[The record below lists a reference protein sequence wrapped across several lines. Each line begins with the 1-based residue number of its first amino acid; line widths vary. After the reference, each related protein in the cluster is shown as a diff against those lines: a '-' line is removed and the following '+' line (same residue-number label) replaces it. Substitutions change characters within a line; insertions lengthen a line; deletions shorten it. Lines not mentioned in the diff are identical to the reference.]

1 MPDRTD
7 GEAHGSDRVT
17 AEQDALLDQ
26 LRTICGPAAVL
37 TATRDVEPYAVD
49 WKRSFVGSPLCV
61 VRPSNTGE
69 VAAIVAGCG
78 MHGASIV
85 PQGGNTGLAGGATPD
100 TSSSQVL
107 LSLNRL
113 SRIRSLDPVGMTV
126 EVEAGAILQS
136 VKEEAAKRDRMLP
149 VSLAAEGSATI
160 GGIVSTNAG
169 GVNLLRY
176 GMTRALVLGLEVVL
190 ADGTIVD
197 GLRHLRKDNAGYD
210 WKQLFI
216 GAEGTLGIVTAAV
229 LRLVPMPRHSVTA
242 VLSVAGVE
250 TAIAL
255 YAKAQSEIGD
265 VLSAFELIS
274 GDAIALVEKHAGL
287 KRPIAAGEWFLL
299 IEAGSS
305 LTGLEAAMEA
315 LLAAAF
321 EEELALDGVVAASHQ
336 QAQSLWALREH
347 VTEAEAREGR
357 SLKHDISVPLT
368 AVPSFLADARAAV
381 ANVSGAAR
389 LNVFGHLGDGN
400 LHYNVLLGSEDDPAT
415 VNRAVHDAV
424 VRHRGS
430 ISAEHGLGQYR
441 VGEWQRTKAAAEQAL
456 AHAIKQAI
464 DPAGLFNPGK
474 VLAAPTKGGTA

>member
-1 MPDRTD
+1 M
-7 GEAHGSDRVT
+7 

-37 TATRDVEPYAVD
+37 TAPGDIEPYAVD
-49 WKRSFVGSPLCV
+49 WKRSFVGSPFCV
-61 VRPSNTGE
+61 VRPGNTGE
-69 VAAIVAGCG
+69 VAKVVAACRK
-78 MHGASIV
+78 HGTSIV

-100 TSSSQVL
+100 ASSSQVL

-113 SRIRSLDPVGMTV
+113 TRIRSLDPIGMTV
-126 EVEAGAILQS
+126 EVEAGTILQS
-136 VKEEAAKRDRMLP
+136 VKEEAAKKERLLP

-169 GVNLLRY
+169 GVNVLRH

-190 ADGTIVD
+190 ADGTIVN

-229 LRLVPMPRHSVTA
+229 LRLVPAPRHSVTA
-242 VLSVAGVE
+242 LLSVADVE

-255 YAKAQSEIGD
+255 YAKAQTEIGD
-265 VLSAFELIS
+265 ALSAFELIS
-274 GDAIALVEKHAGL
+274 GESIALVERHAGL
-287 KRPIAAGEWFLL
+287 RSPISAGEWFLL
-299 IEAGSS
+299 IEAASS
-305 LTGLEAAMEA
+305 LTGLEAAMQV

-357 SLKHDISVPLT
+357 GLKHDISVPLT
-368 AVPSFLADARAAV
+368 VMPAYLADARAAV
-381 ANVSGAAR
+381 AAVSRTAR

-400 LHYNVLLGSEDDPAT
+400 LHYNVLLGPEDHPAA

-441 VGEWQRTKAAAEQAL
+441 MGEWQRTKPTAEQAL

-464 DPAGLFNPGK
+464 DPAGLFKPGK
-474 VLAAPTKGGTA
+474 VLAAPNNGGAA

>member
-37 TATRDVEPYAVD
+37 TATGDVEPYAVD

-69 VAAIVAGCG
+69 VAAIVAACG

-113 SRIRSLDPVGMTV
+113 SRIRSLDPVSMTV

-169 GVNLLRY
+169 GVNVLRY

-305 LTGLEAAMEA
+305 LTGLEVAMEA

-321 EEELALDGVVAASHQ
+321 EEGLALDGVVAASHQ

-347 VTEAEAREGR
+347 VTEAEAREGH

-368 AVPSFLADARAAV
+368 AVPAFLADARAAV
-381 ANVSGAAR
+381 AAVSGAAR

-400 LHYNVLLGSEDDPAT
+400 LHYNVLLGSEDDPAA

-424 VRHRGS
+424 VCHRGS
-430 ISAEHGLGQYR
+430 ISAEHGLGEYR

>member
-1 MPDRTD
+1 M
-7 GEAHGSDRVT
+7 

-37 TATRDVEPYAVD
+37 TAPGDIEPYAVD
-49 WKRSFVGSPLCV
+49 WKRSFVGSPFCV
-61 VRPSNTGE
+61 VRPGNTGE
-69 VAAIVAGCG
+69 VAKVVAACRK
-78 MHGASIV
+78 HGTSIV

-100 TSSSQVL
+100 ASSSQVL

-113 SRIRSLDPVGMTV
+113 TRIRSLDPVGMTV
-126 EVEAGAILQS
+126 EVEAGTILQS
-136 VKEEAAKRDRMLP
+136 VKEKAAKKERLLP

-169 GVNLLRY
+169 GVNVLRH

-190 ADGTIVD
+190 ADGTIVN

-229 LRLVPMPRHSVTA
+229 LRLVPAPRHSVTA
-242 VLSVAGVE
+242 LLSVADVE

-265 VLSAFELIS
+265 ALSAFELIS
-274 GDAIALVEKHAGL
+274 GESIALVERHAGL
-287 KRPIAAGEWFLL
+287 KSPIAAGEWFLL
-299 IEAGSS
+299 IEAASS
-305 LTGLEAAMEA
+305 LTGLEAAMQV

-321 EEELALDGVVAASHQ
+321 EEELALDGVIAASHQ

-357 SLKHDISVPLT
+357 GLKHDISVPLT
-368 AVPSFLADARAAV
+368 VMPAYLADARAAV
-381 ANVSGAAR
+381 AAVSRTAR

-400 LHYNVLLGSEDDPAT
+400 LHYNVLLGPEDHPAA

-441 VGEWQRTKAAAEQAL
+441 VGEWQRTKPAAEQAL
-456 AHAIKQAI
+456 AHTIKQAI

-474 VLAAPTKGGTA
+474 VLAAPNKGGAA

>member
-1 MPDRTD
+1 M
-7 GEAHGSDRVT
+7 
-17 AEQDALLDQ
+17 AEQGALLDQ
-26 LRTICGPAAVL
+26 LRTICNPAAVL
-37 TATRDVEPYAVD
+37 TAPGDIEPYAVD
-49 WKRSFVGSPLCV
+49 WKRSFVGSPFCV
-61 VRPSNTGE
+61 VRPGNTGE
-69 VAAIVAGCG
+69 VAKVVAACHK
-78 MHGASIV
+78 HGTSIV

-100 TSSSQVL
+100 ASSSQVL

-113 SRIRSLDPVGMTV
+113 TRIRSLDPIGMTV

-136 VKEEAAKRDRMLP
+136 VKEEAAKKERLLP

-169 GVNLLRY
+169 GVNVLRH

-190 ADGTIVD
+190 ADGTIVN

-229 LRLVPMPRHSVTA
+229 LRLVPAPRHSVTA
-242 VLSVAGVE
+242 LLSVADVE

-265 VLSAFELIS
+265 ALSAFELIS
-274 GDAIALVEKHAGL
+274 GDSIALVERHAGL
-287 KRPIAAGEWFLL
+287 KSPIAAGEWFLL
-299 IEAGSS
+299 IEAASS
-305 LTGLEAAMEA
+305 LTGLEAAMQV

-357 SLKHDISVPLT
+357 GLKHDISVPLSVMP
-368 AVPSFLADARAAV
+368 AYLADARAAV
-381 ANVSGAAR
+381 AAVSRTAR

-400 LHYNVLLGSEDDPAT
+400 LHYNVLLGPEDHPAA

-441 VGEWQRTKAAAEQAL
+441 VGEWQRTKPAAEQAL
-456 AHAIKQAI
+456 AHTIKQAI

-474 VLAAPTKGGTA
+474 VLAAPNKGGAA

>member
-1 MPDRTD
+1 M
-7 GEAHGSDRVT
+7 
-17 AEQDALLDQ
+17 AEQNALLDQ

-37 TATRDVEPYAVD
+37 TAPGDIEPYAVD
-49 WKRSFVGSPLCV
+49 WKRSFVGSPFCV
-61 VRPSNTGE
+61 VRPGNTGE
-69 VAAIVAGCG
+69 VAKVVAACRK
-78 MHGASIV
+78 HGTSIV

-100 TSSSQVL
+100 ASSSQVL

-113 SRIRSLDPVGMTV
+113 TRIRSLDPIGMTV
-126 EVEAGAILQS
+126 EVEAGTILQS
-136 VKEEAAKRDRMLP
+136 VKEEAAKKERLLP
-149 VSLAAEGSATI
+149 VSLAAEGSASI

-169 GVNLLRY
+169 GVNVLRH

-190 ADGTIVD
+190 ADGTIVN

-229 LRLVPMPRHSVTA
+229 LGLVPAPRHSVTA
-242 VLSVAGVE
+242 LLSVADVE

-265 VLSAFELIS
+265 ALSAFELIS
-274 GDAIALVEKHAGL
+274 GESIALVERHAGL
-287 KRPIAAGEWFLL
+287 KSPIAAGEWFLL
-299 IEAGSS
+299 IEAASS
-305 LTGLEAAMEA
+305 LTGLEAAMQV

-321 EEELALDGVVAASHQ
+321 EEELALDGVIAASHQ

-357 SLKHDISVPLT
+357 GLKHDISVPLT
-368 AVPSFLADARAAV
+368 VMPAYLADARAAV
-381 ANVSGAAR
+381 AAVSRTAR

-400 LHYNVLLGSEDDPAT
+400 LHYNVLLGPEDHPAA

-441 VGEWQRTKAAAEQAL
+441 VGEWQRTKPAAEQAL
-456 AHAIKQAI
+456 AHTIKQAI

-474 VLAAPTKGGTA
+474 VLAAPNKGGAA

>member
-1 MPDRTD
+1 M
-7 GEAHGSDRVT
+7 T

-37 TATRDVEPYAVD
+37 TATGDVEPYAVD

-69 VAAIVAGCG
+69 VAAIVAACG

-113 SRIRSLDPVGMTV
+113 SRIRSLDPVSMTV

-169 GVNLLRY
+169 GVNVLRY

-305 LTGLEAAMEA
+305 LTGLEVAMEA

-321 EEELALDGVVAASHQ
+321 EEGLALDGVVAASHQ

-347 VTEAEAREGR
+347 VTEAEAREGH

-368 AVPSFLADARAAV
+368 AVPAFLADARAAV
-381 ANVSGAAR
+381 AAVSGAAR

-400 LHYNVLLGSEDDPAT
+400 LHYNVLLGSEDDPAA

-424 VRHRGS
+424 VCHRGS
-430 ISAEHGLGQYR
+430 ISAEHGLGEYR

>member
-1 MPDRTD
+1 M
-7 GEAHGSDRVT
+7 

-37 TATRDVEPYAVD
+37 TAPGDIEPYAVD
-49 WKRSFVGSPLCV
+49 WKRSFVGSPFCV
-61 VRPSNTGE
+61 VRPGNTGE
-69 VAAIVAGCG
+69 VAKVVAACRK
-78 MHGASIV
+78 HGTSIV

-100 TSSSQVL
+100 ASSSQVL

-113 SRIRSLDPVGMTV
+113 TRIRSLDPIGMTV
-126 EVEAGAILQS
+126 EVEAGTILQS
-136 VKEEAAKRDRMLP
+136 VKEEAAKKERLLP

-169 GVNLLRY
+169 GVNVLRH

-190 ADGTIVD
+190 ADGTIVN

-229 LRLVPMPRHSVTA
+229 LRLVPAPRHSVTA
-242 VLSVAGVE
+242 LLSVADVE

-265 VLSAFELIS
+265 ALSAFELIS
-274 GDAIALVEKHAGL
+274 GESIALVERHAGL
-287 KRPIAAGEWFLL
+287 KSPIAAGEWFLL
-299 IEAGSS
+299 IEAASS
-305 LTGLEAAMEA
+305 LTGLEAAMQV

-357 SLKHDISVPLT
+357 GLKHDISVPLT
-368 AVPSFLADARAAV
+368 VMPAYLADARAAV
-381 ANVSGAAR
+381 AAVSRTAR

-400 LHYNVLLGSEDDPAT
+400 LHYNVLLGPEDHPAA

-441 VGEWQRTKAAAEQAL
+441 VGEWQRTKPAAEQAL

-474 VLAAPTKGGTA
+474 VLAAPNKGGAA

>member
-1 MPDRTD
+1 M
-7 GEAHGSDRVT
+7 
-17 AEQDALLDQ
+17 AEQNALLDQ

-37 TATRDVEPYAVD
+37 TAPGDIEPYAVD
-49 WKRSFVGSPLCV
+49 WKRSFVGSPFCV
-61 VRPSNTGE
+61 VRPGNTGE
-69 VAAIVAGCG
+69 VAKVVAACRK
-78 MHGASIV
+78 HGTSIV

-100 TSSSQVL
+100 ASSSQVL

-113 SRIRSLDPVGMTV
+113 TRIRSLDPIGMTV
-126 EVEAGAILQS
+126 EVEAGTILQS
-136 VKEEAAKRDRMLP
+136 VKEEAAKKERLLP

-169 GVNLLRY
+169 GVNVLRH

-190 ADGTIVD
+190 ADGTIVN

-229 LRLVPMPRHSVTA
+229 LGLVPAPRHSVTA
-242 VLSVAGVE
+242 LLSVADVE

-265 VLSAFELIS
+265 ALSAFELIS
-274 GDAIALVEKHAGL
+274 GESIALVERHAGL
-287 KRPIAAGEWFLL
+287 KSPIAAGEWFLL
-299 IEAGSS
+299 IEAASS
-305 LTGLEAAMEA
+305 LTGLEAAMQV

-321 EEELALDGVVAASHQ
+321 EEELALDGVIAASHQ

-357 SLKHDISVPLT
+357 GLKHDISVPLT
-368 AVPSFLADARAAV
+368 VMPAYLADARAAV
-381 ANVSGAAR
+381 AAVSRTAR

-400 LHYNVLLGSEDDPAT
+400 LHYNVLLGPEDHPAA

-441 VGEWQRTKAAAEQAL
+441 VGEWQRTKPAAEQAL
-456 AHAIKQAI
+456 AHTIKQAI

-474 VLAAPTKGGTA
+474 VLAAPNKGGAA

>member
-1 MPDRTD
+1 MA
-7 GEAHGSDRVT
+7 GKG
-17 AEQDALLDQ
+17 ALLDQ
-26 LRTICGPAAVL
+26 LRTICEPAAVL
-37 TATRDVEPYAVD
+37 TAPGDVEPYAVD

-61 VRPSNTGE
+61 VRPGNTGE
-69 VAAIVAGCG
+69 VAAIVAACR

-100 TSSSQVL
+100 ASSSQVL

-113 SRIRSLDPVGMTV
+113 SKIRSLDPVGMTV

-136 VKEEAAKRDRMLP
+136 VKEKAAKRDRMLP

-169 GVNLLRY
+169 GVNVLRY

-190 ADGTIVD
+190 ADSTIVD

-242 VLSVAGVE
+242 LLSVADVE

-274 GDAIALVEKHAGL
+274 GESIALVEKHAGL
-287 KRPIAAGEWFLL
+287 KSPIAAGEWFLL
-299 IEAGSS
+299 IEAASS

-315 LLAAAF
+315 LHAAAF

-368 AVPSFLADARAAV
+368 AMPAFLADASAAV
-381 ANVSGAAR
+381 AAVSGAAR

-400 LHYNVLLGSEDDPAT
+400 LHYNVLLGPEDDPAV
-415 VNRAVHDAV
+415 VNRVVHDAV

-441 VGEWQRTKAAAEQAL
+441 VGEWHRTKARAEQAL
-456 AHAIKQAI
+456 VHAIKQAI
-464 DPAGLFNPGK
+464 DPACLFNPGK
-474 VLAAPTKGGTA
+474 VLAAPTKGGAA

>member
-37 TATRDVEPYAVD
+37 TATGDVEPYAVD

-69 VAAIVAGCG
+69 VAAIVAACG

-169 GVNLLRY
+169 GVNVLRY

-321 EEELALDGVVAASHQ
+321 EEGLALDGVVAASHQ

-347 VTEAEAREGR
+347 VTEAEAREGH

-368 AVPSFLADARAAV
+368 AVPAFLADARAAV
-381 ANVSGAAR
+381 AAVSGAAR

-400 LHYNVLLGSEDDPAT
+400 LHYNVLLGSEDDPAA

-424 VRHRGS
+424 VCHRGS

>member
-1 MPDRTD
+1 M
-7 GEAHGSDRVT
+7 

-37 TATRDVEPYAVD
+37 TAPGDIEPYAVD

-61 VRPSNTGE
+61 VRPGDTGE
-69 VAAIVAGCG
+69 VAKVVAACRK
-78 MHGASIV
+78 HGTSIV

-100 TSSSQVL
+100 ASSSQVL

-113 SRIRSLDPVGMTV
+113 TRIRSLDPIGMTV

-136 VKEEAAKRDRMLP
+136 VKDEAAKKERLLP

-169 GVNLLRY
+169 GVNVLRH
-176 GMTRALVLGLEVVL
+176 GMTRALVLGLEVVI
-190 ADGTIVD
+190 ADGTIVG

-229 LRLVPMPRHSVTA
+229 LRLVPTPRHSVTA
-242 VLSVAGVE
+242 LLSVADVE

-265 VLSAFELIS
+265 ALSAFELIS
-274 GDAIALVEKHAGL
+274 GESIALVERHAGL

-299 IEAGSS
+299 IEAASG
-305 LTGLEAAMEA
+305 LTGLEAAMGA
-315 LLAAAF
+315 LFAAAF
-321 EEELALDGVVAASHQ
+321 EESLALDGVVAASQQ

-347 VTEAEAREGR
+347 VTEAEAREGGG
-357 SLKHDISVPLT
+357 LKHDISVPL
-368 AVPSFLADARAAV
+368 AAMPAFLADARAAV
-381 ANVSGAAR
+381 AAVSRTAR

-400 LHYNVLLGSEDDPAT
+400 LHYNVLLGPEDDPAA

-441 VGEWQRTKAAAEQAL
+441 VGEWQRTKPAAEQAL
-456 AHAIKQAI
+456 AYAIKQAI

-474 VLAAPTKGGTA
+474 VLSAPNKGGAA

>member
-1 MPDRTD
+1 M
-7 GEAHGSDRVT
+7 T
-17 AEQDALLDQ
+17 AEQDALLNQ

-49 WKRSFVGSPLCV
+49 WKRSSVGSPFCV

-69 VAAIVAGCG
+69 VAAIVAACG

-169 GVNLLRY
+169 GVNVLRY

-229 LRLVPMPRHSVTA
+229 LRLVPTPRHSVTA

-400 LHYNVLLGSEDDPAT
+400 LHYNVLLGSEDDPAA

>member
-1 MPDRTD
+1 MA
-7 GEAHGSDRVT
+7 G
-17 AEQDALLDQ
+17 QDALLDQ

-37 TATRDVEPYAVD
+37 TAPGDIEPYCVD

-61 VRPSNTGE
+61 VRPGGTGE
-69 VAAIVAGCG
+69 VAAIVAACR

-100 TSSSQVL
+100 ASSSQVL

-113 SRIRSLDPVGMTV
+113 SRVRSLDPVGMTV

-169 GVNLLRY
+169 GVNVLRY

-242 VLSVAGVE
+242 LLSVAGVE
-250 TAIAL
+250 MAIAL

-265 VLSAFELIS
+265 VLCAFELIS
-274 GDAIALVEKHAGL
+274 EETIALVEKHAGL
-287 KRPIAAGEWFLL
+287 KSPIAAGEWFLL
-299 IEAGSS
+299 IEATSS
-305 LTGLEAAMEA
+305 LAGLETAMEA

-357 SLKHDISVPLT
+357 GLKHDISVPLP
-368 AVPSFLADARAAV
+368 AVPAFLADARAAV
-381 ANVSGAAR
+381 AAASDAAR

-400 LHYNVLLGSEDDPAT
+400 LHYNVLLGSEDDPAA

-441 VGEWQRTKAAAEQAL
+441 VGEWQRTRATAEQAL

-474 VLAAPTKGGTA
+474 VLAAPTKGGAA

>member
-1 MPDRTD
+1 MA
-7 GEAHGSDRVT
+7 G
-17 AEQDALLDQ
+17 QDALLDQ

-37 TATRDVEPYAVD
+37 TAPGDIEPYCVD

-61 VRPSNTGE
+61 VRPGGTGE
-69 VAAIVAGCG
+69 VAAIVAACR

-100 TSSSQVL
+100 ASSSQVL

-113 SRIRSLDPVGMTV
+113 SRVRSLDPVGMTV

-169 GVNLLRY
+169 GVNVLRY

-242 VLSVAGVE
+242 LLSVAGVE
-250 TAIAL
+250 MAIAL

-265 VLSAFELIS
+265 VLCAFELIS
-274 GDAIALVEKHAGL
+274 GESIALVEKHAGL
-287 KRPIAAGEWFLL
+287 KSPIAAGEWFLL
-299 IEAGSS
+299 IEAASS
-305 LTGLEAAMEA
+305 LAGLETAMEA

-357 SLKHDISVPLT
+357 GLKHDISVPLP
-368 AVPSFLADARAAV
+368 AVPAFLADAGAAV
-381 ANVSGAAR
+381 AAVSGTAW

-400 LHYNVLLGSEDDPAT
+400 LHYNVLLGSEDDPAA

-441 VGEWQRTKAAAEQAL
+441 VGEWQRTRAAAEQAL

-474 VLAAPTKGGTA
+474 VLAAPTKGGAA

>member
-1 MPDRTD
+1 M
-7 GEAHGSDRVT
+7 

-37 TATRDVEPYAVD
+37 TAPGDIEPYAVD
-49 WKRSFVGSPLCV
+49 WKRSFVGSPFCV
-61 VRPSNTGE
+61 VRPGNTGE
-69 VAAIVAGCG
+69 VAKVVAACRK
-78 MHGASIV
+78 HGTSIV

-100 TSSSQVL
+100 ASSSQVL

-113 SRIRSLDPVGMTV
+113 TRIRSLDPIAMTV
-126 EVEAGAILQS
+126 EVEAGTILQS
-136 VKEEAAKRDRMLP
+136 VKEEAAKKERLLP

-169 GVNLLRY
+169 GVNVLRH

-190 ADGTIVD
+190 ADGTIVN

-229 LRLVPMPRHSVTA
+229 LRLVPAPRHSVTA
-242 VLSVAGVE
+242 LLSVADVE
-250 TAIAL
+250 TAIAI

-265 VLSAFELIS
+265 ALSAFELIS
-274 GDAIALVEKHAGL
+274 GESIALVERHAGL
-287 KRPIAAGEWFLL
+287 KSPIAAGEWFLL
-299 IEAGSS
+299 IEAASS
-305 LTGLEAAMEA
+305 LTGLEAAMQV

-357 SLKHDISVPLT
+357 GLKHDISVPLT
-368 AVPSFLADARAAV
+368 VMPAYLADARAAV
-381 ANVSGAAR
+381 AAVSRTAR

-400 LHYNVLLGSEDDPAT
+400 LHYNVLLGPEDHPAA

-441 VGEWQRTKAAAEQAL
+441 VGEWQRTKPAAEQAL

-474 VLAAPTKGGTA
+474 VLAAPNNGGAA

>member
-1 MPDRTD
+1 M
-7 GEAHGSDRVT
+7 T

-37 TATRDVEPYAVD
+37 TATGDVEPYAVD

-69 VAAIVAGCG
+69 VAAIVAACG

-169 GVNLLRY
+169 GVNVLRY

-321 EEELALDGVVAASHQ
+321 EEGLALDGVVAASHQ

-347 VTEAEAREGR
+347 VTEAEAREGH

-368 AVPSFLADARAAV
+368 AVPAFLADARAAV
-381 ANVSGAAR
+381 AAVSGAAR

-400 LHYNVLLGSEDDPAT
+400 LHYNVLLGSEDDPAA

-424 VRHRGS
+424 VCHRGS

>member
-1 MPDRTD
+1 M
-7 GEAHGSDRVT
+7 

-37 TATRDVEPYAVD
+37 TAPGDIEPYAVD
-49 WKRSFVGSPLCV
+49 WKQSFVGSPFCV
-61 VRPSNTGE
+61 VRPGNTGE
-69 VAAIVAGCG
+69 VAKVVAACRK
-78 MHGASIV
+78 HGTSIV

-100 TSSSQVL
+100 ASSSQVL

-113 SRIRSLDPVGMTV
+113 TRIRSLDPIGMTV
-126 EVEAGAILQS
+126 EVEAGTILQS
-136 VKEEAAKRDRMLP
+136 VKEEAAKKERLLP

-169 GVNLLRY
+169 GVNVLRH

-190 ADGTIVD
+190 ADGTIVN

-229 LRLVPMPRHSVTA
+229 LRLVPAPRHSVTA
-242 VLSVAGVE
+242 LLSVADVE

-265 VLSAFELIS
+265 ALSAFELIS
-274 GDAIALVEKHAGL
+274 GESIALVERHAGL
-287 KRPIAAGEWFLL
+287 KSPIAAGEWFLL
-299 IEAGSS
+299 IEAASS
-305 LTGLEAAMEA
+305 LTGLEAAMQV

-321 EEELALDGVVAASHQ
+321 EEELALDGVIAASHQ

-357 SLKHDISVPLT
+357 GLKHDISVPLT
-368 AVPSFLADARAAV
+368 VMPAYLADARAAV
-381 ANVSGAAR
+381 AAVSRTAR

-400 LHYNVLLGSEDDPAT
+400 LHYNVLLGPEDHPAA

-441 VGEWQRTKAAAEQAL
+441 VGEWQRTKPAAEQAL
-456 AHAIKQAI
+456 AHTIKQAI

-474 VLAAPTKGGTA
+474 VLAAPNKGGAA

>member
-1 MPDRTD
+1 MA
-7 GEAHGSDRVT
+7 GK
-17 AEQDALLDQ
+17 DALLDQ

-37 TATRDVEPYAVD
+37 TAPGNIEPYAVD

-61 VRPSNTGE
+61 VRPGNTGE
-69 VAAIVAGCG
+69 VAKVVTACRK
-78 MHGASIV
+78 HGASIV

-100 TSSSQVL
+100 ASSSQVL

-113 SRIRSLDPVGMTV
+113 SKIRSLDPVGMTV

-136 VKEEAAKRDRMLP
+136 VKEEATKKGRMLP

-169 GVNLLRY
+169 GVNVLRY

-190 ADGTIVD
+190 ADGSIVD

-229 LRLVPMPRHSVTA
+229 LRLVPAPRHSVTA
-242 VLSVAGVE
+242 LLSVADVE

-265 VLSAFELIS
+265 ALSAFELIS
-274 GDAIALVEKHAGL
+274 GESIALVERHAGL
-287 KRPIAAGEWFLL
+287 KSPIAAGEWFLL
-299 IEAGSS
+299 IEATSS

-315 LLAAAF
+315 LFAAAF
-321 EEELALDGVVAASHQ
+321 EAEFALDGVVAASNQ

-357 SLKHDISVPLT
+357 GLKHDISVPLT
-368 AVPSFLADARAAV
+368 AMPAYLADARAAV
-381 ANVSGAAR
+381 AAVSRAAR

-400 LHYNVLLGSEDDPAT
+400 LHYNVLLGPEDDPAA

-430 ISAEHGLGQYR
+430 ISAEHGLGKYR
-441 VGEWQRTKAAAEQAL
+441 VGEWQRTKAVAEQAL
-456 AHAIKQAI
+456 ARAIKQAI

-474 VLAAPTKGGTA
+474 VLSAPAKGGAA

>member
-1 MPDRTD
+1 M
-7 GEAHGSDRVT
+7 
-17 AEQDALLDQ
+17 
-26 LRTICGPAAVL
+26 RTICGPAAVL
-37 TATRDVEPYAVD
+37 TATGDVEPYAVD

-69 VAAIVAGCG
+69 VAAIVAACG

-113 SRIRSLDPVGMTV
+113 SRIRSLDPVSMTV

-169 GVNLLRY
+169 GVNVLRY

-305 LTGLEAAMEA
+305 LTGLEVAMEA

-321 EEELALDGVVAASHQ
+321 EEGLALDGVVAASHQ

-347 VTEAEAREGR
+347 VTEAEAREGH

-368 AVPSFLADARAAV
+368 AVPAFLADARAAV
-381 ANVSGAAR
+381 AAVSGAAR

-400 LHYNVLLGSEDDPAT
+400 LHYNVLLGSEDDPAA

-424 VRHRGS
+424 VCHRGS
-430 ISAEHGLGQYR
+430 ISAEHGLGEYR

>member
-1 MPDRTD
+1 M
-7 GEAHGSDRVT
+7 

-37 TATRDVEPYAVD
+37 TAPGDIEPYAVD
-49 WKRSFVGSPLCV
+49 WKRSFAGSPFCV
-61 VRPSNTGE
+61 VRPGNTGE
-69 VAAIVAGCG
+69 VAKVVAACRK
-78 MHGASIV
+78 HGTSIV

-100 TSSSQVL
+100 ASSSQVL

-113 SRIRSLDPVGMTV
+113 TRIRSLDPIGMTV
-126 EVEAGAILQS
+126 EVEAGTILQS
-136 VKEEAAKRDRMLP
+136 VKEEAAKKERLLP

-169 GVNLLRY
+169 GVNVLRH

-190 ADGTIVD
+190 ADGTIVN

-229 LRLVPMPRHSVTA
+229 LRLVPAPRHSVTA
-242 VLSVAGVE
+242 LLSVADVE

-265 VLSAFELIS
+265 ALSAFELIS
-274 GDAIALVEKHAGL
+274 GESIALVERHAGL
-287 KRPIAAGEWFLL
+287 KSPIAAGEWFLL
-299 IEAGSS
+299 IEAASS
-305 LTGLEAAMEA
+305 LTGLEAAMQV

-321 EEELALDGVVAASHQ
+321 EEELALDGVIAASHQ

-357 SLKHDISVPLT
+357 GLKHDISVPLT
-368 AVPSFLADARAAV
+368 VMPAYLADARAAV
-381 ANVSGAAR
+381 AAVSRTAR

-400 LHYNVLLGSEDDPAT
+400 LHYNVLLGPEDHPAA

-441 VGEWQRTKAAAEQAL
+441 VGEWQRTKPAAEQAL
-456 AHAIKQAI
+456 AHTIKQAI

-474 VLAAPTKGGTA
+474 VLAAPNKGGAA